1 MGNAGYVALAVVLTA
16 VITVALMPVLGN
28 APVIDRFVPKATVWS
43 TSTVTRSVT
52 VTSTSTATS
61 VVTQRFT
68 ETATVTRVR
77 TTTATSTAWRTAT
90 ETTTRTLTETET
102 STITETVTET
112 VTRAVPLHDYWEGS
126 DAGRVLGLIEHAN
139 KSVVAVITLGSSL
152 TWNDVA
158 YGWLVRYASA
168 LINDSH
174 RGIRVVVLVRTDTI
188 CRIGNQTLKTDIT
201 NLINKLN
208 QTIPVRTNN
217 DWGNDEG
224 LTVPY
229 GSFWFITKTYID
241 GKYLT
246 GTTIDLIKHGYH
258 VYVIRHDWGQDWMPK
273 IIDIILHDSNLF
285 PVWRGCG

>member
-28 APVIDRFVPKATVWS
+28 VPVIDRFVPRVTVWS
-43 TSTVTRSVT
+43 TSTVTRAET

-68 ETATVTRVR
+68 ETATVTSVR
-77 TTTATSTAWRTAT
+77 TTTATSTAWRTST
-90 ETTTRTLTETET
+90 ETTTRTLTKTET
-102 STITETVTET
+102 STITETKT
-112 VTRAVPLHDYWEGS
+112 VTRTVPLHDYWEGS

-139 KSVVAVITLGSSL
+139 KSVVAVITLGSFL

-158 YGWLVRYASA
+158 YEWLVKYASA

-188 CRIGNQTLKTDIT
+188 CRIGNKTLKTDII

-258 VYVIRHDWGQDWMPK
+258 VYVIRHDWGQNWMPK
-273 IIDIILHDSNLF
+273 LIDMILHDSNLF

>member
-28 APVIDRFVPKATVWS
+28 VPVIDRFVPRVTVWS
-43 TSTVTRSVT
+43 TSTVTRAET

-68 ETATVTRVR
+68 ETATVTSVR
-77 TTTATSTAWRTAT
+77 TTTATSTAWRTST
-90 ETTTRTLTETET
+90 ETTTRTLTKTET
-102 STITETVTET
+102 STITETKT
-112 VTRAVPLHDYWEGS
+112 VTRTVPLHDYWEGS

-139 KSVVAVITLGSSL
+139 KSVVAVITLGSFL

-158 YGWLVRYASA
+158 YEWLVKYASA

-188 CRIGNQTLKTDIT
+188 CRIGNKTLKTDII

-258 VYVIRHDWGQDWMPK
+258 VYVIRHDWGQNWMPK
-273 IIDIILHDSNLF
+273 LIDMILHGN
-285 PVWRGCG
+285 PIWRGCG